1 MTLEEKI
8 IEVALL
14 HKKNLNGGET
24 EDEIY
29 EAGIRAGVEEG
40 LRVLKVFA
48 SERDIQD
55 SLTLFMSYHNPLDN
69 V

>member
-14 HKKNLNGGET
+14 HKQNLNGGET